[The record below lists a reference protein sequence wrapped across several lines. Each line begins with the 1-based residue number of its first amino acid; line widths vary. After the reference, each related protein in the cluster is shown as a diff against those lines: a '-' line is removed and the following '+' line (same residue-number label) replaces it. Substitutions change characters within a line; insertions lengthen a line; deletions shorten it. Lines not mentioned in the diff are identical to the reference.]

1 MTAQEKTAMGEKR
14 RVKSKGKS
22 AKSTKQGLR
31 PHEQRQQQD
40 AFKGAAGQMAHP
52 TDRKE
57 PKP

>member
-1 MTAQEKTAMGEKR
+1 MGEKR

-40 AFKGAAGQMAHP
+40 AFKGAAGQTAHP